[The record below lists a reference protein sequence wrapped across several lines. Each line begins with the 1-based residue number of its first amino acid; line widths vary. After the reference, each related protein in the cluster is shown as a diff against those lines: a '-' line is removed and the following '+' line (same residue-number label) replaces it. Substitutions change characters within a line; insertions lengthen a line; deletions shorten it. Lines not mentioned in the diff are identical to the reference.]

1 MLSLYKLPNQIEG
14 EETLRVVRMDIFVFL
29 TRIIFFALLLLLPLG
44 FYLVAKIAWPGLL
57 SHPVMLPALLLSAS
71 AYYLF
76 ACLFFFFSFIDYY
89 LDVWIITSE
98 RIVDI
103 QQRGLFSRVVSEQ
116 KLSRVQDV
124 TSEVH
129 GVMPTLFRYGNVH
142 VQTAGAKERFFFD
155 RVPDPEGVRDM
166 IIRLAREKQK
176 QGEQ

>member
-29 TRIIFFALLLLLPLG
+29 TRIIFFALLLFLPLG

-57 SHPVMLPALLLSAS
+57 SHPVMFPALLLSAS